1 MKKKINWGIIALGK
15 IADKFAADLPLVN
28 NANLYAVA
36 SRDKQKSKKF
46 AKKHKAE
53 KAYGSY
59 EELAKDTNVD
69 VVYIASPH
77 AYHYEHTMLCLTH
90 NKHVLC
96 EKPMGMN
103 LDQVTGMIK
112 KAQDNKLFLM
122 EALWTRFNPSYRK
135 CLELIEKGKIG
146 EIKSIQA
153 DFGFRVNTGPEDRLL
168 ARELGGGALL
178 DIGIYPVFLA
188 LSLLGEPDEVF
199 AKSYF
204 GETGA
209 DLSTSM
215 LFAYS
220 GKNVVANLSST
231 FLANTPVEATISG
244 TKGRI
249 KLHRPWHH
257 APSVELIRKE
267 KSMKFN
273 FSEPGNG
280 YEYEIEEVHHCL
292 RNQLFESGLFS
303 HSNSLQLHT
312 TLDHIRRIVG
322 LNYDK
327 KQ

>member
-135 CLELIEKGKIG
+135 CLELIEK
-146 EIKSIQA
+146 
-153 DFGFRVNTGPEDRLL
+153 
-168 ARELGGGALL
+168 RENRRN
-178 DIGIYPVFLA
+178 
-188 LSLLGEPDEVF
+188 
-199 AKSYF
+199 KKH
-204 GETGA
+204 
-209 DLSTSM
+209 
-215 LFAYS
+215 S
-220 GKNVVANLSST
+220 GR
-231 FLANTPVEATISG
+231 F
-244 TKGRI
+244 
-249 KLHRPWHH
+249 W
-257 APSVELIRKE
+257 
-267 KSMKFN
+267 
-273 FSEPGNG
+273 FS
-280 YEYEIEEVHHCL
+280 
-292 RNQLFESGLFS
+292 R
-303 HSNSLQLHT
+303 
-312 TLDHIRRIVG
+312 
-322 LNYDK
+322 
-327 KQ
+327 